1 MAIDQFSTYN
11 KVYEKYKEYFTSE
24 VDNSNYRGKIANLL
38 LFDGKPNYFKII
50 QTEALLESSEE
61 EDTPVVEKKPTK
73 QQKTETAPK
82 KVVPAKKPAKQ
93 ESSSEESD
101 EEAEPDTLTPQI
113 PILLDLLDEF
123 GIPMV
128 GVDDYEAD
136 DVMATYAHT
145 HSWPTRIVTGDRDLF
160 QLVDDKRDIKVAY
173 LAKGISAHDLVDLN
187 FISQKYSIPG
197 DRYAMFATFRGDAS
211 DGLPGV
217 KGIGEKGA
225 ALISTHFESIADAI
239 AAAQNGDERLP
250 AALARKIVAGMDY
263 LAIAPTVVNCA
274 RDVPLP
280 EIDLGMPKAPADLS
294 KIYQIKEKYSLGASV
309 DRLISAL
316 KW

>member
-1 MAIDQFSTYN
+1 MTLMLLDSGSLWYRAYYGMPDTLTADDGTPVNAIRGFLDMSARLIATYN
-11 KVYEKYKEYFTSE
+11 PDRMVVCLDGDWRPSWRVELFPAYK
-24 VDNSNYRGKIANLL
+24 ANR
-38 LFDGKPNYFKII
+38 
-50 QTEALLESSEE
+50 LE
-61 EDTPVVEKKPTK
+61 D
-73 QQKTETAPK
+73 
-82 KVVPAKKPAKQ
+82 
-93 ESSSEESD
+93 EESD

-128 GVDDYEAD
+128 G
-136 DVMATYAHT
+136 
-145 HSWPTRIVTGDRDLF
+145 
-160 QLVDDKRDIKVAY
+160 VDDKRDIKVAY

-225 ALISTHFESIADAI
+225 ALISTHFASIADAI
-239 AAAQNGDERLP
+239 VAAQNGDERLP
-250 AALARKIVAGMDY
+250 AALARKIIAGMDY

-280 EIDLGMPKAPADLS
+280 EIELGMPKAPADFS